1 MLIYKLYCEVSKL
14 TDNFQSP
21 NFVFLLAYLINN
33 VISWCKYNDYS
44 VNITTPADTFEKK
57 THYFHKIWIC
67 RN

>member
-33 VISWCKYNDYS
+33 VISWCKYSDNS
-44 VNITTPADTFEKK
+44 VIITIFANNF
-57 THYFHKIWIC
+57 FN
-67 RN
+67 RR

>member
-33 VISWCKYNDYS
+33 VISWCKYSYNS
-44 VNITTPADTFEKK
+44 VIITIFANNF
-57 THYFHKIWIC
+57 FN
-67 RN
+67 RR